1 MEVHKMSGISAAG
14 GISNAAFAAEY
25 NVRVLKLG
33 NDVINEQGEQALALI
48 QSATLDPQSGRN
60 LDVSA

>member
-1 MEVHKMSGISAAG
+1 MSGISAVG

-25 NVRVLKLG
+25 AARVAKLG
-33 NDVINEQGEQALALI
+33 KDAINEQGQRALELI
-48 QSATLDPQSGRN
+48 QSATLDAQSGRN